1 MTDPPFA
8 LSERALAMWGRVGG
22 DLSSLAARITAAAY
36 CATLARIGDLEEWI
50 AEHGPVVTIT
60 DDKGNVRQHSESP
73 RLAVLRKERGELV
86 GLERA
91 MKRAGLTVEV

>member
-1 MTDPPFA
+1 MNA
-8 LSERALAMWGRVGG
+8 RLAGEQVGPIEKG
-22 DLSSLAARITAAAY
+22 M
-36 CATLARIGDLEEWI
+36 ATVGL
-50 AEHGPVVTIT
+50 TIT